1 MGVECMIFGT
11 SGFKMDFVCMHP
23 GPDERPTPPGDGW
36 RARDT
41 PRFAFA
47 FATGFGVRADSVI
60 DIDSFV

>member
-1 MGVECMIFGT
+1 MV
-11 SGFKMDFVCMHP
+11 HP
-23 GPDERPTPPGDGW
+23 GSKWILYVCIQDPTNVQHPRAMVG
-36 RARDT
+36 ARDT

>member
-1 MGVECMIFGT
+1 MV
-11 SGFKMDFVCMHP
+11 HP
-23 GPDERPTPPGDGW
+23 GSKWILYVCIQDPTNVQHPRAMDG
-36 RARDT
+36 ARDT